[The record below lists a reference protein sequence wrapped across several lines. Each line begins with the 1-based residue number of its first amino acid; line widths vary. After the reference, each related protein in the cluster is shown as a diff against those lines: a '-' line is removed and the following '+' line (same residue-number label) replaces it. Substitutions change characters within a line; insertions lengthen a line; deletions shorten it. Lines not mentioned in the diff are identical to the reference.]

1 MPVDVH
7 NGEIDP
13 VVTHAN
19 TITST
24 VPILDVCQAIK
35 KYAFVASPY
44 PVILSLE
51 VRCSVEQQERLAKII
66 KDVFGDLLV
75 TEQLE
80 GIEGIP
86 SPEDLKGRVLVKSK
100 AAVQPPRP
108 RAVTLSAS
116 PTSDSTS
123 DSTTTESDSSFV
135 KLARRLSLAGGEK
148 QKPPKI
154 GISRSLS
161 DLPIYTAGVKYQG
174 FSKLVNYEQNHMF
187 SVSERTAHKILKD
200 GQEAD
205 WIKHN
210 FTHMSRV
217 YPKAV
222 RLTSSNFD
230 PRPFWAIGAQMVAIN
245 YQTLDDGSLY
255 NHAMFHGG
263 GYVLKP
269 LALRAKT
276 NEVPIKYRV
285 RVRIISAQRLP
296 PTAGMYVEA
305 TINDD
310 EKETRELKEGSLS
323 PRWDETLE
331 YTVMS
336 RPSCLSLVFVKLA
349 IKGSRG
355 TIAQWTRP
363 ITAAG
368 RGFRYLP
375 LEDNSRSRYLFATLF
390 VRISYEPIDPP
401 SNNLRP
407 QSNSLSAKLGL
418 LRPVSPLLRPSS
430 PGRLPAS
437 PLLPAPALVKSP
449 EPLPQ
454 ASLPPPPQP
463 SSPRPI
469 PPPHAKTA

>member
-1 MPVDVH
+1 M
-7 NGEIDP
+7 
-13 VVTHAN
+13 
-19 TITST
+19 
-24 VPILDVCQAIK
+24 CQAIK

-51 VRCSVEQQERLAKII
+51 VRCSVEQQDRLAKTI
-66 KDVFGDLLV
+66 KNVFGDLLV
-75 TEQLE
+75 TAPLE

-86 SPEDLKGRVLVKSK
+86 SPEDLKGRILVKSK
-100 AAVQPPRP
+100 AAVQPSPPRS
-108 RAVTLSAS
+108 VTLSIS
-116 PTSDSTS
+116 PSSDST

-148 QKPPKI
+148 PKSPKSPKI
-154 GISRSLS
+154 GISRTLS

-174 FSKLVNYEQNHMF
+174 FSKLVNYEPQHMF
-187 SVSERTAHKILKD
+187 SVSERTAQKIIKD

-205 WIKHN
+205 WVKHN
-210 FTHMSRV
+210 FTHLSRV

-222 RLTSSNFD
+222 RLSSSNFD
-230 PRPFWAIGAQMVAIN
+230 PRPFWHVGAQMVAIN

-255 NHAMFHGG
+255 NHAMFHES

-269 LALRAKT
+269 AALRYKT
-276 NEVPIKYRV
+276 SEVPLKYRI
-285 RVRIISAQRLP
+285 RVRIVSAQRLP
-296 PTAGMYVEA
+296 PTTGMYVEA
-305 TINDD
+305 TINDV
-310 EKETRELKEGSLS
+310 EKETHELKEGSLS

-331 YTVMS
+331 WTVES
-336 RPSCLSLVFVKLA
+336 RPSCLALVFVKLA

-363 ITAAG
+363 LTAAG

-375 LEDNSRSRYLFATLF
+375 LEDTGRSRYLFATLF

-401 SNNLRP
+401 SGNLRP
-407 QSNSLSAKLGL
+407 HSNSLSSKLAS
-418 LRPVSPLLRPSS
+418 LRPVSPLLRPTS

-437 PLLPAPALVKSP
+437 PLLPVPALAKTPEMQTSSLPTP
-449 EPLPQ
+449 EPS
-454 ASLPPPPQP
+454 ATLPPPAIP

-469 PPPHAKTA
+469 INHSQTH